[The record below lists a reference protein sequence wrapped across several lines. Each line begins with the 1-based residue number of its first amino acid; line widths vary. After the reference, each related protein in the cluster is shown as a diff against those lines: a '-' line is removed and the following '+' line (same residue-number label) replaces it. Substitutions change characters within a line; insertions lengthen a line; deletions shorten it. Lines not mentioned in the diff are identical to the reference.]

1 MRLLLLLLLP
11 PPLASLASDG
21 APARS
26 RPRAFASP
34 AGLSEPLRLRAAA
47 AEYRRPC
54 VEGKRHARQGV
65 AATRVAAG
73 AARRGSLHEI
83 HAHGAPELQWIGRR
97 SNSTRSSASSL
108 YEIYAHGGTDEEVF
122 GQSVGASYGNYFGP
136 SPGQTW
142 AAEAVILASIRQALG
157 RDGMQAQR
165 RNAAAAAQRQEHAYS
180 LQHVVRTADAPTAAE
195 VRSRSRRRAGP
206 QTEPWAAAGR
216 GASEALDGGLR
227 GVGVDK
233 QAKVGSVRA
242 RPELQLSDESTLCRA
257 LAGALLHVV
266 RVRVRVQSCSACMTY
281 QGLLTEVL
289 HTGPAAAASEENSQ
303 EHSVARSLPSQQNTF
318 SLVTDQG
325 HLVTLNVSSIEELMV
340 CTLTESA
347 EDAAASFQQEVSN
360 GKRDLSF
367 GKRDLSFGQRD
378 LSYGKRDPV
387 EVAASRFIS
396 TMAQPPFIVPTYVTE
411 DVNLM
416 MLRALAQSY
425 GRRVLVQNLRHV
437 IVGLSGYRA
446 LWTDLILRS
455 STCVQGGAELL
466 LSHSSRTYACGWR
479 GGEAEPPR
487 SCMVKVVAELQAYR
501 AASAKDMLGKWVHA
515 SDILAMSDYDL
526 EAYNTYRHQVLP
538 SSEFD
543 LQRHDKSLLGLYRAS
558 SSSSSYIIE

>member
-1 MRLLLLLLLP
+1 MLRTMRLLLLLLLP

-142 AAEAVILASIRQALG
+142 AAEAVILASIRQVSRRQQGDTVPHAACLPPHVHACAVPPSDHRVSSSHLSSTPHCSAPLHRALRQALG

-227 GVGVDK
+227 GVGVDT
-233 QAKVGSVRA
+233 QEQVGSVRA
-242 RPELQLSDESTLCRA
+242 RPELQLSDESTL
-257 LAGALLHVV
+257 
-266 RVRVRVQSCSACMTY
+266 
-281 QGLLTEVL
+281 
-289 HTGPAAAASEENSQ
+289 
-303 EHSVARSLPSQQNTF
+303 
-318 SLVTDQG
+318 
-325 HLVTLNVSSIEELMV
+325 
-340 CTLTESA
+340 
-347 EDAAASFQQEVSN
+347 
-360 GKRDLSF
+360 
-367 GKRDLSFGQRD
+367 
-378 LSYGKRDPV
+378 
-387 EVAASRFIS
+387 
-396 TMAQPPFIVPTYVTE
+396 
-411 DVNLM
+411 
-416 MLRALAQSY
+416 
-425 GRRVLVQNLRHV
+425 
-437 IVGLSGYRA
+437 
-446 LWTDLILRS
+446 
-455 STCVQGGAELL
+455 
-466 LSHSSRTYACGWR
+466 
-479 GGEAEPPR
+479 
-487 SCMVKVVAELQAYR
+487 
-501 AASAKDMLGKWVHA
+501 
-515 SDILAMSDYDL
+515 
-526 EAYNTYRHQVLP
+526 
-538 SSEFD
+538 
-543 LQRHDKSLLGLYRAS
+543 
-558 SSSSSYIIE
+558 